1 MLNPFFLQG
10 SKTEQGLINDLVKE
24 TIQIH
29 GIDVYYLPREY
40 VTKRTVIRE
49 VIESKFTNAF
59 PLEAYID
66 TYEGYEGAG
75 VLLSKFGIQPSTD
88 VTLIISKERYETYIT
103 PLIQNIPNI
112 KLPDRPKEG
121 DLVWF
126 PLGDRLFE
134 IKFVEHETPFYQ
146 LQQNYVYNLKCEL
159 FRYQDEVIATGIDFI
174 DDNTKDQGYTEFY
187 NMLGIG
193 ATASATATIVNGGVR
208 FVTVTNR
215 GDGYRTAPQ
224 VAFSAAPAP
233 GQTASGIASM
243 ISGIVDLCSP
253 DETLLRVQSVQLTNA
268 GFGYTSAPS
277 VSFSGGGGAGAQ
289 AFATI
294 GDGIVG
300 IVSVTNGG
308 SGFLTPPNITFVG
321 AATSSAIAVASLT
334 NGIISA
340 INIVDAGLG
349 YTTPPTIVI
358 DAPYS
363 AGFGTYIF
371 NEEVVGS
378 ASSMT
383 ARVKDWDVQT
393 LRLQLSNTSGPFTPG
408 ELIVGQE
415 SGASYQ
421 IISGQQLLT
430 IDEKIQE
437 GIVVSGYT
445 QNDDIQIA
453 ANEIVDF
460 SETNPFGIP

>member
-10 SKTEQGLINDLVKE
+10 SKTEQGLLNDLIKE

-49 VIESKFTNAF
+49 VIESKFNNAF

-88 VTLIISKERYETYIT
+88 ITLIISKERYETYIT
-103 PLIQNIPNI
+103 PLIKDIPNI

-159 FRYQDEVIATGIDFI
+159 FRYQDETIATGIEFI
-174 DDNTKDQGYTEFY
+174 DDNTKDQGYVEIY

-193 ATASATATIVNGGVR
+193 ATAAATATIVNGGVR
-208 FVTVTNR
+208 SVTLTNR

-224 VAFSAAPAP
+224 VSFSAAPPP
-233 GQTASGIASM
+233 GETATGIASM
-243 ISGIVDLCSP
+243 ISGIVDLCEP
-253 DETLLRVQSVQLTNA
+253 DETLLRVQAVQLTNT
-268 GFGYTSAPS
+268 GFGYTVAPS
-277 VSFSGGGGAGAQ
+277 VSFSGGGGGGAQ

-308 SGFLTPPNITFVG
+308 SGFLVPPSVTFVG
-321 AATSSAIAVASLT
+321 SATSSAIAVAILN
-334 NGIISA
+334 NGSISQ

-349 YTTPPTIVI
+349 YTAAPSIVI
-358 DAPYS
+358 DTPYS

-383 ARVKDWDVQT
+383 ARVKDWNAQT
-393 LRLQLSNTSGPFTPG
+393 LRLQLSNTSGPFTAG
-408 ELIVGQE
+408 ELIIGQE

-421 IISGQQLLT
+421 IISGNQLMT
-430 IDEKIQE
+430 IDEKIE
-437 GIVVSGYT
+437 DGIAFNGFT

-460 SETNPFGIP
+460 SERNPFGVP